1 MVLYSYSVMQWIFHE
16 LRGWDISKFSFN
28 DAWGQVG
35 FFKVHMITGLRL
47 PLRLPHVLFVEMLL
61 ESLL

>member
-1 MVLYSYSVMQWIFHE
+1 MSYKAGIFRGLVLI
-16 LRGWDISKFSFN
+16 
-28 DAWGQVG
+28 DAWGHVG